1 MGHPQDKVQGRVS
14 AEVSGCPDLCQRTG
28 FSIGQAGLW
37 KRGMKAKLCCLSA
50 SGAGL
55 SHPAAD
61 PLNAGTGPVEISS
74 RSLSL
79 GAVLGLQG
87 REAGWDP

>member
-1 MGHPQDKVQGRVS
+1 
-14 AEVSGCPDLCQRTG
+14 
-28 FSIGQAGLW
+28 
-37 KRGMKAKLCCLSA
+37 MKAKLCCLSA

-61 PLNAGTGPVEISS
+61 PLNAGTRDPCPVEISS

-87 REAGWDP
+87 REAGWDPWGGRNHGEFSGNSCSEPGSC